1 MMLIT
6 YFRSK
11 FEFLFL
17 CFVIVLLASCGE
29 NDPDD
34 ADFSLVGLTPEQR
47 QADLDAQLEEI
58 AFHKTGRGDFF
69 DTTTEIGGGAPAAC
83 RPEFVA
89 QRWNPGQY
97 QVNQF
102 FPSSAECGRN
112 QPPNNLKRRESIPIF
127 WLNLSTRRN
136 NAAGNAIGWSDD
148 IARNKMQE
156 ATDWFATYCIDLNV
170 KKVAVIAN
178 RLDGMRA
185 AMTAAIEGQP
195 FQGNAVTVESVADSL
210 NHQLY
215 EQELRKPRKYLLI
228 LFTDAFQNVRFGDP
242 DSRVNRVAGNFESI
256 PVILIPDPP
265 DSGST
270 NIITHEL
277 IHGLGKVL
285 VGQHSFAYLQD
296 LPQLGNSTAEQISM
310 NRKATWDEG
319 GCSFDMGNAGR
330 SDQDS
335 PMRKPDTDKM
345 DWASFW
351 QFDFNGNTKPK

>member
-1 MMLIT
+1 MIFT
-6 YFRSK
+6 ACFRSAPRL
-11 FEFLFL
+11 FFL
-17 CFVIVLLASCGE
+17 CLLSLSLASCGKDE
-29 NDPDD
+29 PVD
-34 ADFSLVGLTPEQR
+34 ADFSLVRLTPEQR
-47 QADLDAQLEEI
+47 QADLDAMLEE
-58 AFHKTGRGDFF
+58 AALDATEPGEFF
-69 DTTTEIGGGAPAAC
+69 EITTEIGGDAPAAC

-97 QVNQF
+97 QANQF
-102 FPSSAECGRN
+102 FPSTEECGRN
-112 QPPNNLKRRESIPIF
+112 QPPNNLKQRESIPIF

-156 ATDWFATYCIDLNV
+156 ATDWFATYCIDLTV
-170 KKVAVIAN
+170 KKVAMIAN
-178 RLDGMRA
+178 RLNSMRA

-195 FQGNAVTVESVADSL
+195 FQGNAVTVESVSDSL

-215 EQELRKPRKYLLI
+215 EQELRKPRKYLLV
-228 LFTDAFQNVRFGDP
+228 LFTDAFQNVRFGGP
-242 DSRVNRVAGNFESI
+242 DSRINRVAGNFEGI
-256 PVILIPDPP
+256 PVILVPDPP

-270 NIITHEL
+270 HIITHEL

-285 VGQHSFAYLQD
+285 AGQHSFAYLQD
-296 LPQLGNSTAEQISM
+296 SPRLGNPTAEQISM
-310 NRKATWDEG
+310 SRKATWDEG

-335 PMRKPDTDKM
+335 PMNKPNTDKM